1 MTVKVEETPVTLRL
15 ARPEDLPEVHRMLI
29 ALAAQAGAVATITP
43 DMLDQIALQGRAARL
58 VVALRPDSPQRHPVG
73 YALVLVTRNM
83 IAGAK
88 WGFVEQLYVQVPDR
102 KRGIARALVAA
113 ARAEATRAGCKG
125 VTVATRPENDG
136 AALVFRASGLWETA
150 DEPDFAPDHAATV

>member
-1 MTVKVEETPVTLRL
+1 MSVMTDETPVTLRL

-29 ALAAQAGAVATITP
+29 ALTAQAGEAATITP
-43 DMLDQIALQGRAARL
+43 HMLDRIALQGQTARL

-73 YALVLVTRNM
+73 YALMLMTRNM

-102 KRGIARALVAA
+102 KRGIARALIAA
-113 ARAEATRAGCKG
+113 ARAEATQAGCKG
-125 VTVATRPENDG
+125 VTVATRPECDG

-150 DEPDFAPDHAATV
+150 DAPDYATAV

>member
-1 MTVKVEETPVTLRL
+1 MSLSSTDTPVTLRL

-29 ALAAQAGAVATITP
+29 ALAAQAGDAATITP
-43 DMLDQIALQGRAARL
+43 TMLDRIALQGRAARL
-58 VVALRPDSPQRHPVG
+58 LVALRPDSPQRHPVG
-73 YALVLVTRNM
+73 YALMLLTRNM
-83 IAGAK
+83 IAGAN

-113 ARAEATRAGCKG
+113 ARAEAAQAGCKG
-125 VTVATRPENDG
+125 VTVATRPECDG

-150 DEPDFAPDHAATV
+150 DEPEFAAAV